1 MFTQHESFTG
11 MNLNP
16 ENELLLLQEYL
27 RIYGRLAVNSFA
39 LRVLNNN
46 EEENVG
52 TGELARGLLI
62 IWLNSLTCT
71 LLNVMNVFPER
82 SFFRANE
89 IHSEEI
95 IVFLGSLEGP
105 WVGRKQHPKTNLK
118 KTASI
123 LVFDFL
129 KFQINVTKDPRP
141 NQNLTCKL
149 ITKLDCKIDCIL
161 VFKR

>member
-62 IWLNSLTCT
+62 SYGW
-71 LLNVMNVFPER
+71 
-82 SFFRANE
+82 
-89 IHSEEI
+89 
-95 IVFLGSLEGP
+95 IV
-105 WVGRKQHPKTNLK
+105 
-118 KTASI
+118 
-123 LVFDFL
+123 
-129 KFQINVTKDPRP
+129 
-141 NQNLTCKL
+141 
-149 ITKLDCKIDCIL
+149 
-161 VFKR
+161 